1 MQQGKFDEA
10 ESLLQEALTKVGGPT
25 PALTTCA

>member
-10 ESLLQEALTKVGGPT
+10 ESLLQEALTKVGGSHQHPQN
-25 PALTTCA
+25 